1 MILLLAC
8 FVILGIAA
16 GCMLIRWKLA
26 FGYLKSYGIQGPTPE
41 LYFGNSRQI
50 SEMMGPLKFIE
61 VNFSKYGHVFG
72 YYVGIRP
79 NIVVK
84 NLEMLKQIMGK
95 QFNCFVDRDEI
106 IFPTMIQRNT
116 SIRAGGLFAS
126 KGDQWKRQRKI
137 ISKSF
142 NSTNLRKMSPVVE
155 KSCDSLITKFG
166 EFSNSGES
174 FDISEVF
181 GRYTMEVILATGFG
195 HKVDLINGNTDEL
208 TKASESVF
216 EAMRK
221 GNAEPIV
228 ALLSNFPFLWSVL
241 RAIAMRTQN
250 AASYALFE
258 DKIAELVEKRLED
271 IRQNEEIHYDLLQML
286 IEAKAD
292 SDDEDEQSAIKNK
305 NTLSDIEVA
314 SIATSFLLAGHET
327 ARSTLAFIFY
337 LLAVNPTVQE
347 KLFKEIDQF
356 YSRNPGSTLFEVA
369 QSVEYVDMVVQ
380 ESLRMY
386 PAAPIAAR
394 KTAKNVEINGQIFPK
409 GCAVVL
415 PIMAIHYSPEHW
427 SEPTLFRPERFSKEE
442 KEERHPLAHMPFGYG
457 PRSCIGMK
465 LALMET
471 KMALTALIRE
481 YKFLEGP
488 DTEKPLKTSLG
499 VTLSPTN
506 GVYLVLENR

>member
-1 MILLLAC
+1 M
-8 FVILGIAA
+8 
-16 GCMLIRWKLA
+16 
-26 FGYLKSYGIQGPTPE
+26 
-41 LYFGNSRQI
+41 
-50 SEMMGPLKFIE
+50 
-61 VNFSKYGHVFG
+61 FG
-72 YYVGIRP
+72 YYIGIRP

-84 NLEMLKQIMGK
+84 NLEMLKQIMIK

-106 IFPTMIQRNT
+106 VFPTMIQRNT

-142 NSTNLRKMSPVVE
+142 NSTNLRRVSPAIE
-155 KSCDSLITKFG
+155 ESCASLVTKFA
-166 EFSNSGES
+166 EFSESGKS
-174 FDISEVF
+174 FDISDVF

-195 HKVDLINGNTDEL
+195 HKVDLINGKEDEL

-241 RAIAMRTQN
+241 RAVAMRTEN
-250 AASYALFE
+250 AANYALLE
-258 DKIAELVEKRLED
+258 DKVAELVEKRLKD
-271 IRQNEEIHYDLLQML
+271 LRQNGEIGHYDLLQLL

-292 SDDEDEQSAIKNK
+292 SDDEEDELPAIRSK

-337 LLAVNPTVQE
+337 LLVVNPAVQE
-347 KLFKEIDQF
+347 KLIQEIDQF
-356 YSRNPGSTLFEVA
+356 YLRNPGSTLFEAA
-369 QSVEYVDMVVQ
+369 QSIEYVDMVVQ

-394 KTAKNVEINGQIFPK
+394 KTARNIEINGQIFPK

-427 SEPTLFRPERFSKEE
+427 PQPALFKPERFLKEE
-442 KEERHPLAHMPFGYG
+442 KEKRHSMAHMPYGYG

-481 YKFLEGP
+481 YKFLEGL
-488 DTEKPLKTSLG
+488 DTEKPLQTSLG
-499 VTLSPTN
+499 VTLSPAN
-506 GVYLVLENR
+506 GVYLLLEKRSKKSDD